1 MATTHRSGQQRWHRT
16 RLDAGDADA
25 RTCSYLCLLDGNHAR
40 CAQLHLGNHSRRG
53 NSARTGLSLFSGL
66 FNLLFSTEFA
76 QLPSPSSPSHAL
88 VPTKQSR
95 PEHGTA
101 RILPFKIGRKILL
114 AQTKNL
120 LLFLHSGSNTELLLQ
135 SPRRGGL
142 TDCARSLAA
151 AAALSLRT
159 ARAPAE
165 PLAHATFCCFRRR
178 CLSLFLAKKVL
189 SAATPLSNEC
199 CQCVNQI
206 AIIAQIGNTSS
217 TFARRFVYH
226 FYHSAFSLTQSLF
239 LSLSL
244 SPSALALL
252 LPLPALLPF
261 LIMQSAAARFFFT
274 KNTLS

>member
-1 MATTHRSGQQRWHRT
+1 M
-16 RLDAGDADA
+16 
-25 RTCSYLCLLDGNHAR
+25 
-40 CAQLHLGNHSRRG
+40 
-53 NSARTGLSLFSGL
+53 
-66 FNLLFSTEFA
+66 LFSTEFA

-101 RILPFKIGRKILL
+101 RILPFEIGRKILL

-120 LLFLHSGSNTELLLQ
+120 LLFLHSGSYTELLLQ
-135 SPRRGGL
+135 SRRRGGL
-142 TDCARSLAA
+142 TDCARSLTA
-151 AAALSLRT
+151 AAALSQNSTRSR
-159 ARAPAE
+159 RASRSHNV
-165 PLAHATFCCFRRR
+165 LLFSSS
-178 CLSLFLAKKVL
+178 LSLAL
-189 SAATPLSNEC
+189 SCEEGSFGGDAAVKRIC

>member
-1 MATTHRSGQQRWHRT
+1 MLELVAIFACWMGTTRGVLSYILVTIPGEGT
-16 RLDAGDADA
+16 R
-25 RTCSYLCLLDGNHAR
+25 HAR
-40 CAQLHLGNHSRRG
+40 AYLF
-53 NSARTGLSLFSGL
+53 FSGL

-101 RILPFKIGRKILL
+101 RILPFEIGRKILF

-217 TFARRFVYH
+217 TFARRFVCH

-239 LSLSL
+239 LFLSLSL
-244 SPSALALL
+244 STRTASSTPRSSSFPDNAVSGGKIFLHEKYAFLAK
-252 LPLPALLPF
+252 F
-261 LIMQSAAARFFFT
+261 STGNTFT
-274 KNTLS
+274 SV